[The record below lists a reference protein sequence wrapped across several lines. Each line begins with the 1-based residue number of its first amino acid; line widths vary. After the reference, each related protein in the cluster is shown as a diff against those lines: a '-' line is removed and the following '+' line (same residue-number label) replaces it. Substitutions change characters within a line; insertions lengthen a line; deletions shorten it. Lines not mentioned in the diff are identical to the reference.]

1 MAIPLTPTSGS
12 SPETPASAPS
22 LLLRFSRTERA
33 IHWTYAVF
41 FVLLLATGLTMELP
55 FLSVLVPDR
64 FILRQVHFAS
74 AFFLVAGPALIA
86 LFGDRRA
93 VAATAR
99 ELDQWDDDERRWFS
113 DVWNGFGTSAARF
126 NAGQKANA
134 VFTVGAT
141 ILFVVSGVIMLT
153 NVYGRLLPLW
163 LVSNAAFVHDTLT
176 WLVLFVWLG
185 HLYLALVYPATRPA
199 LRGMLTG
206 FVRSSW
212 AREHHPKWYEKV
224 TGKRE

>member
-1 MAIPLTPTSGS
+1 MAILPTPTSGS
-12 SPETPASAPS
+12 SAESAPDPR
-22 LLLRFSRTERA
+22 LVPRFSGTERA
-33 IHWTYAVF
+33 VHWTYAVF
-41 FVLLLATGLTMELP
+41 FVLLLVTGLIMELP

-64 FILRQVHFAS
+64 FVLRQVHFAS
-74 AFFLVAGPALIA
+74 AFFLVAGPGLVAL
-86 LFGDRRA
+86 LGDRRA

-99 ELDQWDDDERRWFS
+99 EFDQWDDDERRWFS
-113 DVWNGFGTSAARF
+113 DVWNGFGTRAGRF

-141 ILFVVSGVIMLT
+141 ILFVVSGVIILT

-176 WLVLFVWLG
+176 WVVLLVWIG
-185 HLYLALVYPATRPA
+185 HLFLALVYPATRPA

-206 FVRSSW
+206 FVSGSW
-212 AREHHPKWYEKV
+212 AREYHPTWYEKV
-224 TGKRE
+224 TGRRA

>member
-1 MAIPLTPTSGS
+1 MS
-12 SPETPASAPS
+12 
-22 LLLRFSRTERA
+22 RFSGTERA
-33 IHWTYAVF
+33 VHWTYAVF
-41 FVLLLATGLTMELP
+41 FVLLLGTGLVMELP

-64 FILRQVHFAS
+64 FVLRQVHFAS
-74 AFFLVAGPALIA
+74 AFFLVVGPGLVAL
-86 LFGDRRA
+86 LGDRRA
-93 VAATAR
+93 VVATAR
-99 ELDQWDDDERRWFS
+99 EFDQWDEDERRWFS
-113 DVWNGFGTSAARF
+113 DVWNGFGTQAGRF

-176 WLVLFVWLG
+176 WVVFLVWLG
-185 HLYLALVYPATRPA
+185 HLFLALVYPATRPA

-206 FVRSSW
+206 SVSGPW
-212 AREHHPKWYEKV
+212 AKKHHPRWYEKV
-224 TGKRE
+224 TGRRA